1 LAAYLGNDLATRVHG
16 VQRFYA
22 IKVNDRDDSASNE
35 DLEEPGLIFIVRFRN
50 NAQGEETARILR
62 RLEAR
67 DGLALIGISLRG
79 DRAPRSRMEVAIQK
93 HLDQMK

>member
-1 LAAYLGNDLATRVHG
+1 MNDLATRVHS

-22 IKVNDRDDSASNE
+22 IKVNDRDDSASND

-50 NAQGEETARILR
+50 NAQGETARIPR

-79 DRAPRSRMEVAIQK
+79 DRAPRPPMEVAIQK